1 MLLSRLSK
9 TAMRATPE
17 SEMGMSIRHFS
28 ALHSISGS
36 MPQQQLAETLCID
49 ANNTV
54 LILNEL
60 ETLGWVRR
68 ERDPLDRR
76 RHLVVVTDE
85 GQAVYRRAHMRR
97 CSLWPP
103 EAPAR
108 WPETSKRPVKPAS
121 LTRAPELAADR
132 ESAADDLWCRRR
144 LRCLSLREIAGPA
157 RPMTTAP
164 ARL

>member
-1 MLLSRLSK
+1 MVATRRKGTLMLLSRLSK

-28 ALHSISGS
+28 ALHSISGA

-68 ERDPLDRR
+68 ERDPHDRR

-85 GQAVYRRAHMRR
+85 GLAAYRRAQ
-97 CSLWPP
+97 
-103 EAPAR
+103 EARDVVEDEVLGPLSSDER
-108 WPETSKRPVKPAS
+108 QH
-121 LTRAPELAADR
+121 LHDLLAKALG
-132 ESAADDLWCRRR
+132 EA
-144 LRCLSLREIAGPA
+144 
-157 RPMTTAP
+157 
-164 ARL
+164 